1 MSYQYYIREEK
12 KEKLVR
18 DSLVLCHG
26 YHLTTKKSLLRQF
39 QHHFETLHDDINAIL
54 ITHFL

>member
-39 QHHFETLHDDINAIL
+39 QHHSETLHDDIKRN
-54 ITHFL
+54 HMCC